1 MIIMMTS
8 AVAVS
13 IHAVSPLFGVGAG
26 VAAGA
31 AAAAGAAFAAAGAGV
46 AAAGAGASAAGF
58 ASVAGLSCARTGARA
73 PSAMSI
79 AIKVSKRFMAVSI
92 TGHPPRFLR
101 YVSEWP
107 ARDRTRTP

>member
-1 MIIMMTS
+1 MVIMMTS

-31 AAAAGAAFAAAGAGV
+31 AAAAAAGAAV
-46 AAAGAGASAAGF
+46 AAAGAAGVAAGAAASVAGF
-58 ASVAGLSCARTGARA
+58 ASVAGLSCAKTGAAA
-73 PSAMSI
+73 PSEMQI
-79 AIKVSKRFMAVSI
+79 AINASKRFITVSI

-101 YVSEWP
+101 CVSG
-107 ARDRTRTP
+107 